1 MIARLQARLSFSR
14 PEILTVVVLL
24 GFGSAF
30 AIIIPIGAGWD
41 EETHVIRA
49 WEIASLEFIPNEIP
63 RNQLPFPK
71 IYWNLSYRRSSLI
84 RPVEPGFWAKYGG
97 LPLDGLDYIYSELK
111 TRSVY
116 SPPLLFPHALA
127 IRYLGHKFM
136 LPALPVYYAAR
147 LFGLLGYVGLA
158 WLAVR
163 LVPFG
168 KWVLALV
175 AIAPTAVFQAATITA
190 DPISNGLGL
199 LFVGGTLALSVKR
212 DLGWK
217 EWFVQLGL
225 AALLFLA
232 KPNLAFLAILPF
244 LVIRPRQFMIRRGYW
259 ILLLATISLAVVEV
273 GGWAWIAFP
282 RAGPGTGE
290 GEPLAQLSYLI
301 THPLAMARIML
312 ADLAEKGIQYFQ
324 QLIARLGYD
333 YWLVPQPVYVLYVA
347 SIAAALFAGVGER
360 SPTRRV
366 RVGLLVAF
374 VAGIVGTLLTVY
386 VAANAVAVDRIT
398 HVQGRYFAAMIPLLL
413 LAAIGRPASQSSA
426 VPARLAVALACTSVA
441 VYGAGLLLVYHVP
454 CGTAFFRPGLC
465 YQPVYKNWAPDA
477 RYSPPATELKQEI
490 VPECGGMRELRVWV
504 DAGAAARDGET
515 EFVLRDSAED
525 YELVR
530 ESVPN
535 GQLPRGG
542 WYSMQFAPEWDSL
555 GKSYVLN
562 IQGASESGTPG
573 ARVAYTLRP
582 EYDRGQLYE
591 AGLVI
596 DVDLV
601 FQYGCVAGLAR
612 LAP

>member
-1 MIARLQARLSFSR
+1 MLRRLRLSK
-14 PEILTVVVLL
+14 PELLTLAILLS
-24 GFGSAF
+24 FGSAF
-30 AIIIPIGAGWD
+30 ALTIPIGAGWD

-49 WEIASLEFIPNEIP
+49 WEIASLEFIPNEVP
-63 RNQLPFPK
+63 RNELPFPT

-84 RPVEPGFWAKYGG
+84 RPVEPGFWAKYGA

-199 LFVGGTLALSVKR
+199 LFVAGTLALSVKR

-244 LVIRPRQFMIRRGYW
+244 LVIRPRQFMIRRGYL

-273 GGWAWIAFP
+273 GGWALIAFP

-301 THPLAMARIML
+301 TQPLAIARTML
-312 ADLAEKGIQYFQ
+312 ADLVEKGILYFQ
-324 QLIARLGYD
+324 QLIARFGYD
-333 YWLVPQPVYVLYVA
+333 YWLVPLPVYVLYVA
-347 SIAAALFAGVGER
+347 SIAAALFAGAGER
-360 SPTRRV
+360 TPTRRV

-386 VAANAVAVDRIT
+386 IAANAVAVDRIT

-413 LAAIGRPASQSSA
+413 LAAVRRPATQSTA

-477 RYSPPATELKQEI
+477 RYSPPATELTQEI

-515 EFVLRDSAED
+515 EFVLRDSAAD

-530 ESVPN
+530 QSVTN
-535 GQLPRGG
+535 GQLPGGG
-542 WYSMQFAPEWDSL
+542 WYSMRFAPEWDSQ

-562 IQGASESGTPG
+562 IQGAGESGAEG

-582 EYDRGQLYE
+582 EYDHGRLYE
-591 AGLVI
+591 AGLAM

-612 LAP
+612 LNP